1 MGTLEIC
8 HKKRCFFHKT
18 FCKRHFNVE
27 KINFPKWQNSI
38 FNDQYVVS
46 KTFAKSEFT
55 SAVLS
60 TPEYNKLTAEN
71 VAARLAQGNLASK
84 SDIANYVK
92 KTDFTEKLKNLKKKV
107 RSKKTEHWLIENEFK
122 KLQTFDSSLFIG

>member
-1 MGTLEIC
+1 M
-8 HKKRCFFHKT
+8 
-18 FCKRHFNVE
+18 
-27 KINFPKWQNSI
+27 
-38 FNDQYVVS
+38 
-46 KTFAKSEFT
+46 
-55 SAVLS
+55 S

-92 KTDFTEKLKNLKKKV
+92 KTDFDEKLKNLKKKV
-107 RSKKTEHWLIENEFK
+107 RSKKTEHLLIENEFK